1 MRNHS
6 ALGSWIRRFLLE
18 HLVGERNLAKNTQ
31 YSYRDALALLAP
43 FASQQARKK
52 IDQLTVEDLSGD
64 VIRVFLKHLEES
76 RTCSVRTRNQRLAAI
91 HAFARFVGER
101 SPEYIEWCGQVRA
114 VPFKRTEQI
123 PVSYLE
129 KPESEAILNV
139 PDRQTKQGRRD
150 YTLLLFLYNSG
161 ARVSEAA
168 GLRVENLEWDSTG
181 AGVVRLRGKGNKTR
195 LCPLWART
203 MDELRRALNGR
214 PNESAVFLNR
224 YGAPITRFGIHAV
237 IERLARK
244 AAERLPSLTRKHV
257 SPHTIRHYAGFRT
270 IPGGASAGRRSAC
283 QCWGPAHSLVQSPGI
298 VWS

>member
-1 MRNHS
+1 MAN
-6 ALGSWIRRFLLE
+6 G
-18 HLVGERNLAKNTQ
+18 
-31 YSYRDALALLAP
+31 
-43 FASQQARKK
+43 ARSISNGAGK
-52 IDQLTVEDLSGD
+52 SGQ
-64 VIRVFLKHLEES
+64 F
-76 RTCSVRTRNQRLAAI
+76 
-91 HAFARFVGER
+91 
-101 SPEYIEWCGQVRA
+101 
-114 VPFKRTEQI
+114 PFKRTEQI

-129 KPESEAILNV
+129 KPEIEAILNV

-257 SPHTIRHYAGFRT
+257 SPHTIRHTTATHLLRAGVDINTVRAWLGHVSVDTTNIYAETDLETKTRALAACELGVD
-270 IPGGASAGRRSAC
+270 SKKKAGSWKDNRSLMEFLR
-283 QCWGPAHSLVQSPGI
+283 SL
-298 VWS
+298 